1 MIYAV
6 FSLGQFVGS
15 NLDLLKKGFS
25 EWFKKNSVEKT
36 GDDVWNWLQSSG
48 HLKSIRMGKMSVSQL
63 CESFNKE
70 FKLTMSFTDFSNMFN
85 SMCKIDDETLKRIK
99 GFKDFLDKHE
109 NIQLILV
116 SHTNY
121 SHLHYILSQI
131 GPIFSKDGLSVIQK
145 EESWNNK
152 AKIVFATSMSS
163 QCEQH
168 PDTLKYALGELKAS
182 KDDTLISF
190 LNSVQAYTHEH
201 FSYADP
207 GKTLEKVPGVLE
219 ESLKSL
225 QKGLTLF

>member
-6 FSLGQFVGS
+6 FSLGQFVSS
-15 NLDLLKKGFS
+15 NLDVLKKEFS
-25 EWFKKNSVEKT
+25 DWFKKSSVEKT

-48 HLKSIRMGKMSVSQL
+48 HLKSLRLGKMTVSQL

-85 SMCKIDDETLKRIK
+85 SMCKVDSEALKRIK
-99 GFKDFLDKHE
+99 GFKDFLDQHE

-121 SHLHYILSQI
+121 SHLHYILSQV
-131 GPIFSKDGLSVIQK
+131 GPTLGKDGFSVIQK
-145 EESWNNK
+145 EEAWNSK
-152 AKIVFATSMSS
+152 AKIVFAPSMSS

-168 PDTLKYALGELKAS
+168 PDTLKFALGELKAS

-190 LNSVQAYTHEH
+190 LNSVQAYTHDH
-201 FSYADP
+201 FSYVDP
-207 GKTLEKVPGVLE
+207 GKTLEKAPGVLE
-219 ESLKSL
+219 DALKNL
-225 QKGLTLF
+225 QKGLTL